1 MPLNFQWLGFIKLIF
16 PNAKFIHTHRDP
28 IATSFSIYKTLFS
41 AGSLNFS
48 YNFNDIIDYYEIYES
63 IIKFWNKKIPM
74 DIMNIHYESFV
85 LDPQTYTYDLC
96 KFINLSF
103 QEHMMDISL
112 NKRPVL
118 TASDSQVR
126 EKIYS
131 GSSETWKKYS
141 NYLQPLIDRF
151 NR

>member
-1 MPLNFQWLGFIKLIF
+1 
-16 PNAKFIHTHRDP
+16 
-28 IATSFSIYKTLFS
+28 
-41 AGSLNFS
+41 
-48 YNFNDIIDYYEIYES
+48 
-63 IIKFWNKKIPM
+63 M